1 MNRIVCGTKRAGAK
15 TKREGEGVASLETI
29 ERMGLVALAFAS
41 VVHSLGRDA
50 QRQLVH
56 REGVEEHHERVQEH
70 AASDNEYEREGAGHR
85 HHLKWQTRTN
95 TTMHKR
101 NHLMK

>member
-1 MNRIVCGTKRAGAK
+1 MNRIVRGTKRAGAK

-95 TTMHKR
+95 TTMHMR